1 MSRVISRICIVLIFA
16 IITLA
21 GTKVLATCIVG
32 CNFGYQYGPCQGYE
46 VYHDCPSTDMCE
58 VDHCNGHRMRYS
70 VNEFD
75 FWQFSP
81 DYLCHYPSCSWNAN
95 CGCDN

>member
-21 GTKVLATCIVG
+21 GTKVLATCNGG
-32 CNFGYQYGPCQGYE
+32 CNFGYPYGPCQGYE
-46 VYHDCPSTDMCE
+46 GDPDCPSTDMCE
-58 VDHCNGHRMRYS
+58 VDHCTATGCYS

-75 FWQFSP
+75 FCVSP